1 MNLKVI
7 KMAIIKTNA
16 PTKALEPIAA
26 VSLSLKAACKAS
38 GSMLQACKEAAK
50 AAARQLDAN
59 LPLSERI
66 NKVMLCYKDIIGGD
80 NNVRAN
86 FKDGLTL
93 LACAQAPVT
102 IEVKGEEVHT
112 TAEAALELPK
122 HAMKAAAKAVR
133 DDNGIGRA
141 TKKRKPKTPVAKA
154 PVVTPVDQMMRI
166 IASNFEAENDAFIA
180 KLKATLA
187 ANGYLLKKK

>member
-1 MNLKVI
+1 
-7 KMAIIKTNA
+7 MATVKTA
-16 PTKALEPIAA
+16 IPTKALEPIEA
-26 VSLSLKAACKAS
+26 VSVSLKAACKAS

-59 LPLSERI
+59 LPLIERI
-66 NKVMLCYKDIIGGD
+66 NKVVLCYKDVIGGD

-93 LACAQAPVT
+93 LACAQTPVS
-102 IEVKGEEVHT
+102 IEVRGVEVHT
-112 TAEAALELPK
+112 TAEKALDMPK
-122 HAMKAAAKAVR
+122 HAMKAAAQAVR
-133 DDNGIGRA
+133 AENGIGRTTA
-141 TKKRKPKTPVAKA
+141 AKRKPVQPSA

-187 ANGYLLKKK
+187 ANGYLLTKK

>member
-1 MNLKVI
+1 
-7 KMAIIKTNA
+7 MAIIKTVA
-16 PTKALEPIAA
+16 PTKTLAPIEA
-26 VSLSLKAACKAS
+26 VSVSLKAACKAS

-66 NKVMLCYKDIIGGD
+66 NKVMLCYKDVIGGD

-112 TAEAALELPK
+112 TAEKALDLPK

-141 TKKRKPKTPVAKA
+141 TQKREPKTPVAKA
-154 PVVTPVDQMMRI
+154 PAATPVDQMMRI
-166 IASNFEAENDAFIA
+166 IASNIEAGEVAFIA

>member
-1 MNLKVI
+1 
-7 KMAIIKTNA
+7 MATVKTA
-16 PTKALEPIAA
+16 IPSKALEPIEA
-26 VSLSLKAACKAS
+26 VSASLKAACKAS

-59 LPLSERI
+59 LPLVERI
-66 NKVMLCYKDIIGGD
+66 NKVMLCYKDVIGGD

-93 LACAQAPVT
+93 LACAQAPVS
-102 IEVKGEEVHT
+102 IEVRGVEVHT
-112 TAEAALELPK
+112 TAEKALDLPK
-122 HAMKAAAKAVR
+122 HAMKAAAQAVR
-133 DDNGIGRA
+133 ADNGIGRMTTA
-141 TKKRKPKTPVAKA
+141 KRQPVQPSA

-166 IASNFEAENDAFIA
+166 IASNIEAGEEAFIA

>member
-1 MNLKVI
+1 
-7 KMAIIKTNA
+7 MATVKTA
-16 PTKALEPIAA
+16 IPTKALEPIEA
-26 VSLSLKAACKAS
+26 VSVSLKAACKAS

-59 LPLSERI
+59 LPLIERI
-66 NKVMLCYKDIIGGD
+66 NKVVLCYKDVIGGD

-93 LACAQAPVT
+93 LACAQTPVS
-102 IEVKGEEVHT
+102 IEVRGVEVHT
-112 TAEAALELPK
+112 TAEKALDMPK
-122 HAMKAAAKAVR
+122 HAMKAAAQAVR
-133 DDNGIGRA
+133 AENGIGRTTA
-141 TKKRKPKTPVAKA
+141 AKRKPQTPVAKA
-154 PVVTPVDQMMRI
+154 PTATPVDQMMRI

-187 ANGYLLKKK
+187 ANGYLLTKK

>member
-1 MNLKVI
+1 
-7 KMAIIKTNA
+7 MATVKTA
-16 PTKALEPIAA
+16 IPSKALEPIEA
-26 VSLSLKAACKAS
+26 VTASLKAACKAS

-59 LPLSERI
+59 LPLVERI
-66 NKVMLCYKDIIGGD
+66 NKVMLCYKDVIGGD

-93 LACAQAPVT
+93 LACAQAPVS
-102 IEVKGEEVHT
+102 IEVRGVEVHT
-112 TAEAALELPK
+112 TAEKALDLPK
-122 HAMKAAAKAVR
+122 HAMKAAAQAVR
-133 DDNGIGRA
+133 ADNGIGRMTIA
-141 TKKRKPKTPVAKA
+141 KRVPAQPSA

-166 IASNFEAENDAFIA
+166 IASNIEAVEEAFIA

>member
-1 MNLKVI
+1 
-7 KMAIIKTNA
+7 MATVKTA
-16 PTKALEPIAA
+16 IPTKALEPIEA
-26 VSLSLKAACKAS
+26 VSASLKAACKAS

-59 LPLSERI
+59 LPLLERI
-66 NKVMLCYKDIIGGD
+66 NKVMLCYKDVIGGD

-93 LACAQAPVT
+93 LACAQAPVS
-102 IEVKGEEVHT
+102 IEVRGVEVHT
-112 TAEAALELPK
+112 TAEKALDMPK

-133 DDNGIGRA
+133 EENGIGRA
-141 TKKRKPKTPVAKA
+141 TIAKRAPTQPSA

-166 IASNFEAENDAFIA
+166 IASNIEAGEEAFIA

>member
-1 MNLKVI
+1 
-7 KMAIIKTNA
+7 MAIIKTVA
-16 PTKALEPIAA
+16 PTKTLAPIEA
-26 VSLSLKAACKAS
+26 VSVSLKAACKAS

-66 NKVMLCYKDIIGGD
+66 NKVMLCYKDVIGGD

-112 TAEAALELPK
+112 TAGEALELPK

-141 TKKRKPKTPVAKA
+141 TQKREPKTPVASVPMA
-154 PVVTPVDQMMRI
+154 ATPVDQMMRI
-166 IASNFEAENDAFIA
+166 IASNIEAGEVAFIA